1 MTQSCINI
9 TIPDPSDILKHLIEN
24 FIPLKQIEMLI
35 GYVDGLFDG
44 LSSDELKRPV
54 LSFSLVPMLALKIIK
69 LIADPVIAVV
79 GGVIDEILPEFLG
92 IISFSEIL
100 SFDIKAILQRISD
113 AGLNIATGVI
123 QGFVSPVNKFFDVV
137 VSIALYVSDCIYKIE
152 AIIKSYTQIVSGFTL
167 TFPDIPKS
175 PRTVDELVDLFNTLL
190 DDQIESLFDA
200 AKSIVS
206 GIEFLGHNLLSFD
219 GNTLGNLACSVVDNA
234 NKLLFA
240 TTSAMLAPI
249 KILVDLI
256 ESILGDFLTIAIPK
270 ICFEVE

>member
-206 GIEFLGHNLLSFD
+206 GIEFLGYNLLSFD

>member
-69 LIADPVIAVV
+69 LIADPIIAVV
-79 GGVIDEILPEFLG
+79 GGAIDEILPEFLG
-92 IISFSEIL
+92 VISFSEIL

-152 AIIKSYTQIVSGFTL
+152 TIIKRYTQIVSGATL
-167 TFPDIPKS
+167 TFPDLPKS
-175 PRTVDELVDLFNTLL
+175 PRTVDDLVDLFNTLL

-200 AKSIVS
+200 AKSIVN
-206 GIEFLGHNLLSFD
+206 GIEFLGYNLLSFD
-219 GNTLGNLACSVVDNA
+219 GNTLGNLTCSFVDNA

>member
-9 TIPDPSDILKHLIEN
+9 TIPDPSDILKHIIEN

-69 LIADPVIAVV
+69 LIADPVIAVI
-79 GGVIDEILPEFLG
+79 GGAIDEILPEFLG
-92 IISFSEIL
+92 VISFSEIL

-113 AGLNIATGVI
+113 AGLNIATGIV
-123 QGFVSPVNKFFDVV
+123 QGFTSPVNKFFDVV

-152 AIIKSYTQIVSGFTL
+152 AIIKRYAQIVSGATL

-206 GIEFLGHNLLSFD
+206 GIEFLGYNLLSFD

>member
-79 GGVIDEILPEFLG
+79 GGVIDEIRPEFLG

>member
-152 AIIKSYTQIVSGFTL
+152 TIIKRYAQIVSGATL
-167 TFPDIPKS
+167 TFPDIPKA

>member
-1 MTQSCINI
+1 MTHSCINI

-44 LSSDELKRPV
+44 LNSDELKRPV

-79 GGVIDEILPEFLG
+79 GGAIDDLLPKFFEVV
-92 IISFSEIL
+92 SFTEML
-100 SFDIKAILQRISD
+100 SFNLKDILKKVTD
-113 AGLNIATGVI
+113 AGISIATGIV
-123 QGFVSPVNKFFDVV
+123 QGIVSPVNKFFDIITA
-137 VSIALYVSDCIYKIE
+137 IALYVSDCIYKIE
-152 AIIKSYTQIVSGFTL
+152 TLIKKYTEIVSGFTL

-175 PRTVDELVDLFNTLL
+175 PRTVAELVDLFRTLL
-190 DDQIESLFDA
+190 GDQVESLFDA
-200 AKSIVS
+200 AKSIVV
-206 GIEFLGHNLLSFD
+206 GIELFGYNLLSFN
-219 GNTLGNLACSVVDNA
+219 GNTLGNLLCSVIDDA

-240 TTSAMLAPI
+240 TISAMLAPI
-249 KILVDLI
+249 KILVGLI

-270 ICFEVE
+270 ICFEVG

>member
-92 IISFSEIL
+92 VISFSEIL

-152 AIIKSYTQIVSGFTL
+152 TIIKRYAQIVSGATL

-206 GIEFLGHNLLSFD
+206 GIEFLGYNLLSFD
-219 GNTLGNLACSVVDNA
+219 GNTLGKLACSVVDNA